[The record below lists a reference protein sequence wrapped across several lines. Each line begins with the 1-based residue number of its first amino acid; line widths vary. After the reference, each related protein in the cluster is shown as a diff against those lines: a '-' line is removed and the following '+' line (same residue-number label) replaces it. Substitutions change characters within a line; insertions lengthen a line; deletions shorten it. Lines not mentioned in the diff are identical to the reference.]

1 MGAWIFHV
9 IFKYAHN
16 ISHEYYPVKP
26 RNEKFY
32 VRGEIF
38 VDGKVF
44 AKLIESALA
53 EKGIKKGDFYDAVGI
68 SATAMYGWK
77 NGAVPKKETVEAVEK
92 YLDLEL
98 FPYEKSD
105 PREELREDHKMLLK
119 SVDGLPQSSVY
130 EIIAEIHK
138 RREAG
143 WGDPT
148 Y

>member
-1 MGAWIFHV
+1 M
-9 IFKYAHN
+9 
-16 ISHEYYPVKP
+16 
-26 RNEKFY
+26 
-32 VRGEIF
+32 
-38 VDGKVF
+38 DGKTLTQIVDR
-44 AKLIESALA
+44 ILA
-53 EKGIKKGDFYDAVGI
+53 ERGISRLELCDAIGITSASYTGWKKGSQPREDKILAI
-68 SATAMYGWK
+68 
-77 NGAVPKKETVEAVEK
+77 EK
-92 YLDLEL
+92 YLNISLAD
-98 FPYEKSD
+98 YEKSD